1 MNNGGNRILLVEDSL
16 GDARLLKEA
25 LAEEPTCP
33 FELVHVNRLMEGLAR
48 LGQEPFAA
56 ILLDLSLPDGSGL
69 ETVTRTRLA
78 APTVPIVVLTGL
90 SDEAFAVKVVQKGAQ
105 DYLVKGQIDGH
116 LLVRALRH
124 AIERHRLLNERNH
137 LEEQLRQSQKM
148 EAIGQLAG
156 GVAHDFNNIL
166 TVIQGHTGLLL
177 AQLKEKP
184 EVMESLQQVSTAA
197 ERAANLTRQLLAFSR
212 RQILQRRTLD
222 LNEVLENVAK
232 MLRRLLGENI
242 TLECQYAHELPPVHA
257 DMGAIEQVIMNLAV
271 NARDAMLHGGRLRV
285 STAVAEID
293 PAFVRH
299 HPEAGPG
306 RFVCLTVNDNGCGM
320 DDKTLGRIFEPF
332 FTTKEVGKGTGLG
345 LSMVYGIVKQH
356 NGWVD
361 VESRVDLGTT
371 FRVYLPESQPAE
383 KGAPKHGFVLTPP
396 RGKETVLVVEDE
408 GPVRSLVRT
417 VLERHGYRVF
427 QAANGVEAL
436 EEWKRHASEIDL
448 LLTDM
453 VMPEGMSGRDLA
465 ERLRQQKFELKIIF
479 TTGYSVELVSGE
491 APALAGLRYLQKPYH
506 PSLLAQT
513 VRDCLD
519 GRV

>member
-1 MNNGGNRILLVEDSL
+1 MNNGNNRILLVEDNP
-16 GDARLLKEA
+16 GDARLLQEA
-25 LAEEPTCP
+25 LAEEPSCR
-33 FELVHVNRLMEGLAR
+33 FELMHVNHLADGLDRLRRELY
-48 LGQEPFAA
+48 AA
-56 ILLDLSLPDGSGL
+56 VLLDLSLPDGTGL
-69 ETVTRTRLA
+69 EVVTRTRAA

-90 SDEAFAVKVVQKGAQ
+90 SDEAFAVKVMQKGAQ
-105 DYLVKGQIDGH
+105 DYLVKGQIDGR

-124 AIERHRLLNERNH
+124 AIERHRLLNERAQ

-166 TVIQGHTGLLL
+166 TVIQGHIGLLL
-177 AQLKEKP
+177 ALHKDQP
-184 EVMESLQQVSTAA
+184 EVHESLQQVATAA

-212 RQILQRRTLD
+212 RQILQRRSLD

-242 TLECQYAHELPPVHA
+242 TLEFEYAPELPAVHA
-257 DMGAIEQVIMNLAV
+257 DMGALEQVIMNLSV
-271 NARDAMLHGGRLRV
+271 NARDAMPKGGRLRIT
-285 STAVAEID
+285 TAVED
-293 PAFVRH
+293 LDSFSVRR
-299 HPEAGPG
+299 HPEGRPG
-306 RFVCLTVNDNGCGM
+306 RFVCVTVADNGCGM
-320 DDKTLGRIFEPF
+320 EEKTLRRIFEPF

-356 NGWVD
+356 DGWVE
-361 VESRVDLGTT
+361 VQSRVGEGST
-371 FRVYLPESQPAE
+371 FKIYLPGSPANE
-383 KGAPKHGFVLTPP
+383 TALPRGLALSPP

-436 EEWKRHASEIDL
+436 EEWKHHAPEIDL

-465 ERLRQQKFELKIIF
+465 QRLRQQKNGLKIIF
-479 TTGYSVELVSGE
+479 TTGYSMELVSGE
-491 APALAGLRYLQKPYH
+491 APSLAGLRYLQKPYH

-519 GRV
+519 GRG